1 MGTTEKKEKR
11 NEGPAIPEKGM
22 ECVAFEELNAL
33 KKAGLPPGYV
43 TDGFFVKAQNNDFKV
58 KIRYADI
65 VWIEA
70 MNNYSHVHLKDS
82 RYITLA
88 YNLGK
93 LETFLPVRYFARIN
107 RSEIINIHYVD
118 KYCVNSLH
126 IGRHLFLVSESFRK
140 YTFSCFNELVK
151 KS

>member
-11 NEGPAIPEKGM
+11 DEKTDKPETGG
-22 ECVAFEELNAL
+22 EIVAFEELEAL
-33 KKAGLPPGYV
+33 KRAGLPPGYV
-43 TDGFFVKAQNNDFKV
+43 TDGFFVKAWNNDFKV

-70 MNNYSHVHLKDS
+70 MNNYSHVHLRDS

-93 LETFLPVRYFARIN
+93 LEAFLPVRYFARIN
-107 RSEIINIHYVD
+107 RSEIINIHCVD
-118 KYCVNSLH
+118 KYCGNSLH
-126 IGRHLFLVSESFRK
+126 IGSHLFLVSESFRK

-151 KS
+151 KV